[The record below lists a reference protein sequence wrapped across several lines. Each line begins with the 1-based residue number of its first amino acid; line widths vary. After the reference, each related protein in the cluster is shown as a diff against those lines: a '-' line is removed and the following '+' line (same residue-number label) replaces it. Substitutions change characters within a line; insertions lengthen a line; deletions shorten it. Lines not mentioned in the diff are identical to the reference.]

1 MTDVYF
7 LLVLHSWNPEVHPM
21 LGWEGSVCNCFPT
34 PVLCVLHTSGVFAAT
49 LANALQQWGYRLG
62 PNIHRNLIQFIRGGL
77 ISLGMLLV
85 KSGQQQTV
93 TGKNISLRTMLS
105 SENKTSTFC
114 KNTYTQKFKQAL
126 PPSAPPPPISIC
138 SGSVVPISSF
148 SFVQN
153 PSIYL
158 FNPRCDTKHL
168 SDVSQV
174 WFTDASHAANLFVR
188 ESHLFHKQQRFCI

>member
-7 LLVLHSWNPEVHPM
+7 LLVLRSWNPEVHPM
-21 LGWEGSVCNCFPT
+21 LGWEGSVCDCFPT
-34 PVLCVLHTSGVFAAT
+34 PVHTVLHTSGVFAAT
-49 LANALQQWGYRLG
+49 LANAPQQWGYKLG
-62 PNIHRNLIQFIRGGL
+62 PNIHRNLIQFIRDGL

-93 TGKNISLRTMLS
+93 MGKNISLRTMLS
-105 SENKTSTFC
+105 AENKTSTFFQ
-114 KNTYTQKFKQAL
+114 KYPYTEIQTSA
-126 PPSAPPPPISIC
+126 PPPPPPISIC

-148 SFVQN
+148 SSGQN
-153 PSIYL
+153 PSVYL

-174 WFTDASHAANLFVR
+174 WLTDANHAANLFVR

>member
-7 LLVLHSWNPEVHPM
+7 LLVLCSWNPEVHPM

-34 PVLCVLHTSGVFAAT
+34 PVHTVLHTSGVFAAI
-49 LANALQQWGYRLG
+49 LANALQQWGYKLG
-62 PNIHRNLIQFIRGGL
+62 PNIDRNLIQFIRDGL

-93 TGKNISLRTMLS
+93 MGKNISLRTMLS
-105 SENKTSTFC
+105 SENKTSTFFPKIPIHINSNKC
-114 KNTYTQKFKQAL
+114 Y
-126 PPSAPPPPISIC
+126 PPPPPQISIC

-148 SFVQN
+148 SSVQN
-153 PSIYL
+153 PLIYL

-174 WFTDASHAANLFVR
+174 WLADASHAANLFVR